1 MDQAINI
8 QGNFGSG
15 SLVQRSNPADDSR
28 WPPPN
33 PLARLYGTF
42 TVNRIF
48 DEFFLIGRLTSYHLR
63 PDLSVG
69 RAAARSDGQGWRRPS
84 RSHLP
89 LDGHEHGGSLLW
101 SGMIGRGHC

>member
-1 MDQAINI
+1 MHQAINI

-48 DEFFLIGRLTSYHLR
+48 DEFFLVGRLTSYHLR

-69 RAAARSDGQGWRRPS
+69 RAAARSDGQGGAGHREATC
-84 RSHLP
+84 P
-89 LDGHEHGGSLLW
+89 LTVTSTAAACFGLA
-101 SGMIGRGHC
+101 